1 MNLLK
6 GSDEKLA
13 DEKYIQNKIY
23 QAIDDNNNFVFDAG
37 AGAGKTYAL
46 IESLKYIVNLYGEK
60 LSNKNQNV
68 LCITYTNAAVDN
80 IKSNFGNSDV
90 VRVSTIHDRIWG
102 VICLHQDALVI
113 EHKSKIRYE
122 LETIENDFSAG
133 KAVCWLNGV
142 SAANKEKFEKYFLD
156 PEVKDSFYRSTDH
169 ALDFKGMLEECGY
182 NLNKNLGKFRDSVK
196 YTYNTHRL
204 NRCLEL
210 IELGEY
216 KEVKYN
222 ANFNSDR
229 LHYMIISH
237 DTLLEYALAL
247 CEKYPMLR
255 RIIIDSYPYI
265 LIDEYQDTSCNVVR
279 IMNELTKECEGSK
292 QFLVGYFGDKMQ
304 SIYTDGVSSSL
315 NDNHVGLLR
324 IEKKYNRRSRN
335 EILNVSNKLRN
346 DGLLQESI
354 YDNNVGGSF
363 SFHQLVSPRPSD
375 SSALVNEFIK
385 RELTILNEDD
395 VHCLVLKNEMLAEL
409 SGFKELFIGL
419 KGFFFYKEQ
428 AQKIISRDLNKL
440 DAVVRVIYGLI
451 GFHELVSRKYK
462 TLEEILPK
470 EKMAIS
476 MFESQSYVTELD
488 VLVSEKV
495 NTFENYL
502 SEIFSLYENGSEIF
516 KIKINELLPSN
527 EFGYT
532 LKGFYQFLNSE
543 LPASKAIPE
552 DKRLEII
559 DQAMNI
565 DLADYINWYEFISGT
580 SSSLTTFH
588 TYHSTK
594 GLEYKNVVIIME
606 NSFGGSKSYF
616 PDFFNKPS
624 EPGFEERRNLLYVA
638 CSRAIINMRVLYLD
652 SIEDFKDEI
661 SLFFGKVQD
670 FSIMNSEVKS
680 GLLPKCT
687 AEDLTPKRFCELEH
701 LKSMWSSKI
710 RRKQELIVPASRLK
724 GESELLS
731 GEDWF
736 FNVHFAFRSALDI
749 NYVERK
755 KDKKFY
761 MVWMQGPILKF
772 KEGDM
777 LHSRDGTII
786 LQVKNANPMGWDS
799 SLDSMYEGTILFE
812 VYKNIDNKIS
822 KVKSYTCTQMSLLEI
837 LITGE
842 FDESKISI
850 H

>member
-1 MNLLK
+1 MIPLK
-6 GSDEKLA
+6 ENDGKLA

-23 QAIDDNNNFVFDAG
+23 QAIDNGDSFVFDAG
-37 AGAGKTYAL
+37 AGSGKTYAL
-46 IESLKYIVNLYGEK
+46 IESLKYIINLYGEK

-90 VRVSTIHDRIWG
+90 VRVSTIHDRMWG

-113 EHKSKIRYE
+113 EHKSKIKNE
-122 LETIENDFSAG
+122 LENLEEGFNAG
-133 KAVCWLNGV
+133 KAVCWLNSV
-142 SAANKEKFEKYFLD
+142 SDTNKEKFKKYFLD
-156 PEVKDSFYRSTDH
+156 PEIKDKFYRSTDH
-169 ALDFKGMLEECGY
+169 VLDFKGMLEECGY
-182 NLNKNLGKFRDSVK
+182 DLNKNLGKFRDSVK
-196 YTYNTHRL
+196 YTYNTDRL

-210 IELGEY
+210 IESGEY
-216 KEVKYN
+216 KEVRYN

-265 LIDEYQDTSCNVVR
+265 LIDEYQDTNVNVVR
-279 IMNELTKECEGSK
+279 IMNELTKESEGGK

-304 SIYTDGVSSSL
+304 SIYSDGVSSRL
-315 NDNHVGLLR
+315 NEHHIGLLR

-335 EILNVSNKLRN
+335 EILHISNNFRN

-363 SFHQLVSPRPSD
+363 SFHQLVSPRPDD
-375 SSALVNEFIK
+375 SSDLVNEFIK
-385 RELTILNEDD
+385 RELAILNEDE

-428 AQKIISRDLNKL
+428 AQKLISRDLNKL
-440 DAVVRVIYGLI
+440 DSVVRVIYGLI
-451 GFHELVSRKYK
+451 GFRELVARQHK
-462 TLEEILPK
+462 TLEEVLPR
-470 EKMAIS
+470 EKIAIS
-476 MFESQSYVTELD
+476 MFESQSYVTEID
-488 VLVSEKV
+488 VLVSKSI

-502 SEIFSLYENGSEIF
+502 TEVFSLYENGSELF
-516 KIKINELLPSN
+516 KIKINELLPPN
-527 EFGYT
+527 EFGHT
-532 LKGFYQFLNSE
+532 LEGFYRYINSE
-543 LPASKAIPE
+543 LPVSKAIPE
-552 DKRLEII
+552 DNRLEMIS
-559 DQAMNI
+559 QAMNVE
-565 DLADYINWYEFISGT
+565 LYDYVKWYEFVSGT
-580 SSSLTTFH
+580 SSSLTNFH

-594 GLEYKNVVIIME
+594 GLEYKNVIIIME

-616 PDFFNKPS
+616 SDFFENPN
-624 EPGFEERRNLLYVA
+624 EPDFEERRNLLYVA

-652 SIEDFKDEI
+652 SIEAFEDDI
-661 SLFFGKVQD
+661 TPFFGKAQD
-670 FSIMNSEVKS
+670 FSIVNSEAKS
-680 GLLPKCT
+680 DLFPKCT
-687 AEDLTPKRFCELEH
+687 TEDLTPKRFCELEH

-710 RRKQELIVPASRLK
+710 RKKLDLIVPVSRLED
-724 GESELLS
+724 ESELS
-731 GEDWF
+731 GEHWF

-755 KDKKFY
+755 ENKKSY
-761 MVWMQGPILKF
+761 MVWIQGPIFKF

-777 LHSRDGTII
+777 LHSSDGATI

-799 SLDSMYEGTILFE
+799 SLGSMYEGTILFE
-812 VYKNIDNKIS
+812 VYENIDNKIR
-822 KVKSYTCTQMSLLEI
+822 KLKSYTCTQMDFLEI
-837 LITGE
+837 LITGK